1 MARREIFIC
10 IAFAA
15 LVLANEVEDAEQKK
29 RGAGKANVLN
39 SIPTGA
45 QKPEYTY
52 SIYPQNPQ
60 PAYQNQ
66 ASNTFYPNQPSQYYT
81 NSEAS
86 QPHQATVP
94 QTSQFVPINFVPNG
108 GYQQKY
114 IVQQKPGNIVTV
126 LQPTPYPAQPILQ
139 YPQAMLAN
147 PSNHISPHAPI
158 FNSPHGHF
166 NFPQYPLPSFGNPFL
181 GHPSML
187 VFPQI
192 GQYNNLGLTSPS
204 HGVFYQPQAK
214 PNYSTQPATG
224 GSPNEYEKLNSHQSA
239 APKEDSDVQTDY
251 IASDSNNVFKNSYN
265 TRNTYTKI

>member
-10 IAFAA
+10 IAFTA

-29 RGAGKANVLN
+29 RGASKANVLN
-39 SIPTGA
+39 AIPTGA

-60 PAYQNQ
+60 PAYQNPV
-66 ASNTFYPNQPSQYYT
+66 SNTFYPNQPSQYYS

-86 QPHQATVP
+86 QSHQATVP

-114 IVQQKPGNIVTV
+114 VVQQKP
-126 LQPTPYPAQPILQ
+126 A
-139 YPQAMLAN
+139 
-147 PSNHISPHAPI
+147 
-158 FNSPHGHF
+158 
-166 NFPQYPLPSFGNPFL
+166 
-181 GHPSML
+181 
-187 VFPQI
+187 
-192 GQYNNLGLTSPS
+192 

-239 APKEDSDVQTDY
+239 APKEDSDAQTDY